1 MSIKPDH
8 NIVVVAIA
16 YLCICRYKSICR
28 SLIVSLRV
36 MALWSA
42 QQLAGSVCALRGFI
56 CPVVRDAIKVRY
68 AFVNVSNSL
77 VIFVIRSR
85 DQMNSYSNTLFRF
98 LFFFFSSGCC
108 VHRYHHTDLLESLFS
123 SLFDFLFAF
132 FSSWHLFLYIV
143 GYRSVPGYL
152 LIYDAHWFTL
162 DHVVSPS
169 CPWKAPTASSVG
181 CNQHEQKR
189 NALFPTPSLLY
200 RSDERW
206 SADVFFI
213 ICQDTLYSFSSR
225 FLMLVYSSY
234 SYFAISFF

>member
-1 MSIKPDH
+1 MSLSH
-8 NIVVVAIA
+8 RLVACDGA
-16 YLCICRYKSICR
+16 
-28 SLIVSLRV
+28 LIRTAAGRKCVC
-36 MALWSA
+36 
-42 QQLAGSVCALRGFI
+42 LAWIHLPSGARRNQSSVCL
-56 CPVVRDAIKVRY
+56 CKCLKP
-68 AFVNVSNSL
+68 L

-85 DQMNSYSNTLFRF
+85 DQMNSYTLKFRF

-143 GYRSVPGYL
+143 GYRSVPSYL